1 MKTKNKA
8 LEERVFKNAKTF
20 ISRNGIK
27 GWNMNDLASDC
38 GTTKRTLYKIIE
50 SKEQLVRE
58 VLFRNIYEIRD
69 KIFELIQA
77 GDDFLPTLDRI
88 ILEIAELMKNN
99 FVSRYSDILNE
110 YPELENE
117 IVKENEIF
125 FTQLRDFLSRGIAEG
140 YLISELTPDFIYRSF
155 LAVFFYFIKYSKTQ
169 DEAAD
174 SIGLA
179 LRCLYRGTISYER
192 V

>member
-1 MKTKNKA
+1 MGGFFHQRFVEWLAVDRADQILGRRLGEWAA
-8 LEERVFKNAKTF
+8 LQQ
-20 ISRNGIK
+20 G
-27 GWNMNDLASDC
+27 
-38 GTTKRTLYKIIE
+38 
-50 SKEQLVRE
+50 
-58 VLFRNIYEIRD
+58 
-69 KIFELIQA
+69 
-77 GDDFLPTLDRI
+77 GDDFLATLDRL
-88 ILEIAELMKNN
+88 ILEITELMKNN

-179 LRCLYRGTISYER
+179 LRCLYRGTISLER
-192 V
+192 G